1 MAIDD
6 LHWMKRMPGTSVGA
20 ARTHGVSGGAGVDA
34 EDAQAA
40 HHSWYDSSFDLRQGL
55 DVIETNLDPLDTHGA
70 LLPSLAWLQLMSKRN
85 RRR

>member
-6 LHWMKRMPGTSVGA
+6 LSWFKRMPGTSVGA
-20 ARTHGVSGGAGVDA
+20 ALTDA
-34 EDAQAA
+34 AAANAPANDAHEH
-40 HHSWYDSSFDLRQGL
+40 HHSWYDSSFDLRHGL
-55 DVIETNLDPLDTHGA
+55 DVIETNEDPLETHGA